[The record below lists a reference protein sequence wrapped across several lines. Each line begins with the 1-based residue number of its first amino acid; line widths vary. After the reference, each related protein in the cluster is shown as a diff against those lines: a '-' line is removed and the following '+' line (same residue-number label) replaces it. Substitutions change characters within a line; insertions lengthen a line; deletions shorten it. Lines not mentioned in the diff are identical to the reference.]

1 MTEFMRPTVE
11 IEEIKDNLS
20 RFIVEPLERGY
31 GETLGNTMRRVL
43 LSSLTGARVT
53 AIKFNDGTV
62 QHEFSTSPSV
72 IEDVTDIV
80 LNIKGLVFKALDP
93 AFSNTDNDEDKELDN
108 VLNPDK
114 NIATATIEASAPADK
129 PYTVTGND
137 INVPA
142 GFELINKDH
151 TICTIADGGALDMD
165 LRLGIGRGR
174 VVADENKREDDP
186 IGIIAIDSNFSPVRR
201 CTMKKDDTRVGQR
214 TDFDRLTLEIETD
227 GSITPTEAANRAAL
241 IINQHME
248 KFLELVELS
257 EEEKKATIFAP
268 EAEKENIE
276 LEKRVEDLDLSVRS
290 YNCLKRADIHTVRK
304 LVEYSEKDL
313 MGLRNFGSKSIDEVR
328 AKLISMG
335 LNLRQE
341 IN

>member
-43 LSSLTGARVT
+43 LNSLTGARVT
-53 AIKFNDGTV
+53 AIKIEGVD
-62 QHEFSTSPSV
+62 HEFTTAPGV

-80 LNIKGLVFKALDP
+80 LNIKGLVFKPLESV
-93 AFSNTDNDEDKELDN
+93 FNKGEDNDEDDLARI
-108 VLNPDK
+108 LNSDDFM
-114 NIATATIEASAPADK
+114 ATATIEASAPADSQ
-129 PYTVTGND
+129 YTVTGAD
-137 INVPA
+137 VNVPPE
-142 GFELINKDH
+142 FEIVNKDH
-151 TICTIADGGALDMD
+151 VIANIAMGSSLNME

-186 IGIIAIDSNFSPVRR
+186 IGVIAIDSNFSPVRR

-214 TDFDRLTLEIETD
+214 TDFDRLTLEVETD
-227 GSITPTEAANRAAL
+227 GSITPVEAANRAAM

-313 MGLRNFGSKSIDEVR
+313 MNLRNFGTKSIDEVK

>member
-1 MTEFMRPTVE
+1 MTEFIPPTVE
-11 IEEIKDNLS
+11 IEEVKSNLS
-20 RFIVEPLERGY
+20 RFIVEPLEHGY

-43 LSSLTGARVT
+43 LNSLTGAKVT
-53 AIKFNDGTV
+53 AVKIEGVD
-62 QHEFSTSPSV
+62 HEFTTAPGV
-72 IEDVTDIV
+72 VEDVTDIV
-80 LNIKGLVFKALDP
+80 LNIKGLVFKCLESVFNKSDGK
-93 AFSNTDNDEDKELDN
+93 DENDLSRI
-108 VLNPDK
+108 LNADDFM
-114 NIATATIEASAPADK
+114 ATATIEASAPANST
-129 PYTVTGND
+129 YTVTGND
-137 INVPA
+137 IKLPPE
-142 GFELINKDH
+142 FEIVNKDH
-151 TICTIADGGALDMD
+151 VICNIADGGELNME

-174 VVADENKREDDP
+174 VVADDNKRDDDP
-186 IGIIAIDSNFSPVRR
+186 IGLIAIDSNFSPVRR

-214 TDFDRLTLEIETD
+214 TDFDRLTLEVETD
-227 GSITPTEAANRAAL
+227 GSTTPTEAVNMAAL

-248 KFLELVELS
+248 KFLDLVEAK
-257 EEEKKATIFAP
+257 EEEKNATIFAP

-313 MGLRNFGSKSIDEVR
+313 MNLRNFGTKSIDEVK

-341 IN
+341 IG

>member
-1 MTEFMRPTVE
+1 MTEFIPPTVE

-20 RFIVEPLERGY
+20 RFIVEPLEHGY

-43 LSSLTGARVT
+43 LNSLTGAKVT
-53 AIKFNDGTV
+53 AVKIDGV
-62 QHEFSTSPSV
+62 DHEFTTAPGV
-72 IEDVTDIV
+72 VEDVTDII
-80 LNIKGLVFKALDP
+80 LNIKGLVFKPLESVFNQSQGKDE
-93 AFSNTDNDEDKELDN
+93 NDLARI
-108 VLNPDK
+108 LNADDFM
-114 NIATATIEASAPADK
+114 ATATIEASAPASGT
-129 PYTVTGND
+129 YTVTGND
-137 INVPA
+137 VKVPPE
-142 GFELINKDH
+142 FEIVNKDH
-151 TICTIADGGALDMD
+151 VICNIADGGDLNME

-174 VVADENKREDDP
+174 VVADDNKREDDP
-186 IGIIAIDSNFSPVRR
+186 IGVIAVDSNFSPVRR

-214 TDFDRLTLEIETD
+214 TDFDRLTLEVETD
-227 GSITPTEAANRAAL
+227 GSTTPTEAVNMAAL
-241 IINQHME
+241 IINQHMV
-248 KFLELVELS
+248 KFLDLVEAK

-313 MGLRNFGSKSIDEVR
+313 LNIRNFGSKSIDEVK

>member
-43 LSSLTGARVT
+43 LNSLTGARAT
-53 AIKFNDGTV
+53 AIKIEGV
-62 QHEFSTSPSV
+62 EHEFAVAPSV
-72 IEDVTDIV
+72 IEDITDIV
-80 LNIKGLVFKALDP
+80 LNIKGLVFKQLDSV
-93 AFSNTDNDEDKELDN
+93 FNQSEGQDDENLARI
-108 VLNPDK
+108 LNSDDFM
-114 NIATATIEASAPADK
+114 ATATIEATAPDDK
-129 PYTVTGND
+129 PYVVTGKD
-137 INVPA
+137 VNVPPE
-142 GFELINKDH
+142 FEIVNKDH
-151 TICTIADGGALDMD
+151 VICTIADGGALNMEM
-165 LRLGIGRGR
+165 RIGIGRGR

-201 CTMKKDDTRVGQR
+201 CTMKKDFTRVGQR

-227 GSITPTEAANRAAL
+227 GSITPTEAANMAAL

-248 KFLELVELS
+248 KFLELVEQN
-257 EEEKKATIFAP
+257 EEDKKATIFAP

-290 YNCLKRADIHTVRK
+290 YNCLKRAEIHTVRK

-313 MGLRNFGSKSIDEVR
+313 MGLRNFGSKSIDEVK